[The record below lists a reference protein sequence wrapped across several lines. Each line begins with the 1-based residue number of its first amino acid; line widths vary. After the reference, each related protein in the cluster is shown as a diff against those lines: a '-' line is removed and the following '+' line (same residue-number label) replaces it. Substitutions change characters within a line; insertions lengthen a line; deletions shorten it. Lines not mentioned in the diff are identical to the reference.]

1 MNAIVVLCFGVSSM
15 LSPNIR
21 VKLVFYL
28 CGLSCFGLLCS
39 QMNSCI
45 VESSQGGENLCKGQS
60 VVRKLVV
67 ITASTWVPFPIWYA
81 LSPEGFNIIP
91 SQAAMK
97 IAVAFLNVFSKGVY
111 IFYLSRVNADM
122 KVREVAMSQF
132 EVAAEIEEKSKKGK
146 LWGEDFVD
154 KSHTE
159 LTARLACILEEV
171 LRDMGRAKDYTAMKE
186 MLETHMIINTDDVM
200 VLTREYCES
209 ISLPWGFAVACKTRI
224 KANHHMVEDAW
235 TFHIAENVRKAD
247 DGMTSPL
254 PPQVANDP
262 RKLKE
267 HSRRMSTQGGTDDD
281 FDGVSVA
288 ETNVTQR
295 TTPLP
300 VQPTLLDKDGLQ
312 AAVNSSH
319 SAVLEEIRLMRRQ
332 QMEQYSRVN
341 GLEQQ
346 VNKDMENIGER
357 LEGAMTQV
365 MSVIEKR
372 LETVPSV
379 RQDPGSMMKLDNQA
393 RNGNANG
400 LSVVSPQGNFG
411 NVQRH
416 Q

>member
-1 MNAIVVLCFGVSSM
+1 
-15 LSPNIR
+15 
-21 VKLVFYL
+21 
-28 CGLSCFGLLCS
+28 
-39 QMNSCI
+39 
-45 VESSQGGENLCKGQS
+45 
-60 VVRKLVV
+60 
-67 ITASTWVPFPIWYA
+67 
-81 LSPEGFNIIP
+81 
-91 SQAAMK
+91 
-97 IAVAFLNVFSKGVY
+97 
-111 IFYLSRVNADM
+111 
-122 KVREVAMSQF
+122 
-132 EVAAEIEEKSKKGK
+132 
-146 LWGEDFVD
+146 
-154 KSHTE
+154 
-159 LTARLACILEEV
+159 
-171 LRDMGRAKDYTAMKE
+171 
-186 MLETHMIINTDDVM
+186 
-200 VLTREYCES
+200 
-209 ISLPWGFAVACKTRI
+209 
-224 KANHHMVEDAW
+224 
-235 TFHIAENVRKAD
+235 
-247 DGMTSPL
+247 
-254 PPQVANDP
+254 
-262 RKLKE
+262 
-267 HSRRMSTQGGTDDD
+267 MSTQGGTDDD